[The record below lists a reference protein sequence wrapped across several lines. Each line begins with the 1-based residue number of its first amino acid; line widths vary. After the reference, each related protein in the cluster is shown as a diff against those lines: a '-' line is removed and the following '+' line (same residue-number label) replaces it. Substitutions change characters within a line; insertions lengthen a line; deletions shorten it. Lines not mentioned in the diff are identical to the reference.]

1 VLTGCV
7 WRGSDALR
15 GFAFIQFEEPDDA
28 KQAMDNMHESE
39 LYGRV
44 LTVNIAKPQAASY
57 NRAGMCVWS
66 RCIEY
71 GLVRD
76 TFIDAPLLDC
86 LTD

>member
-57 NRAGMCVWS
+57 NRAGMCV
-66 RCIEY
+66 CVC
-71 GLVRD
+71 GRD
-76 TFIDAPLLDC
+76 ASNTGWCEIHLLMRHYSIA
-86 LTD
+86 